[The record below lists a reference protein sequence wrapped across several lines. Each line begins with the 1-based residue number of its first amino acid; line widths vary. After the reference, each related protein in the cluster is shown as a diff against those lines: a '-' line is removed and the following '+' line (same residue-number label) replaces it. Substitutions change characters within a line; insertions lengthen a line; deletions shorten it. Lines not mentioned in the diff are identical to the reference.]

1 MKRRRFKVVGVAGCL
16 AAAAAIAVTALP
28 AGGTAPQGSAFFAIL
43 DGEHEIPDADPDGY
57 GTFSGGFR
65 DLTGTSTSFCW
76 GLTVFRIGTPTAAHI
91 HAGGPSTANG
101 TIRITLSPP
110 PSSGL
115 SGRSSNCQNVPD
127 TVANAIKQSVA
138 ANPTA
143 AFYVNVHTNQFAG
156 GAVRGQL
163 FKATATQNK

>member
-1 MKRRRFKVVGVAGCL
+1 MRRRPMKVLG
-16 AAAAAIAVTALP
+16 AAACVAAVAVVAVMALP
-28 AGGTAPQGSAFFAIL
+28 ASGTAPQGSAFFAIL

-65 DLTGTSTSFCW
+65 ELAGPNTSFCW
-76 GLTVFRIGTPTAAHI
+76 GLTVFRIGTPQAAHI
-91 HAGGPSTANG
+91 HQGGPTANG
-101 TIRITLSPP
+101 PIRIPLNPP

-115 SGRSSNCQNVPD
+115 SGRSANCLNVPD
-127 TVANAIKQSVA
+127 TVANAIKASVA

-143 AFYVNVHTNQFAG
+143 AFYVNVHTSQFAG

-163 FKATATQNK
+163 FKATAVQDK

>member
-1 MKRRRFKVVGVAGCL
+1 MKRRRMKVLGAAGCL
-16 AAAAAIAVTALP
+16 AALAAVAVIALP
-28 AGGTAPQGSAFFAIL
+28 ASGTAPQGSAFFAIL

-76 GLTVFRIGTPTAAHI
+76 GLTVFKIGTPTAAHV

-101 TIRITLSPP
+101 QIRITLNPVP
-110 PSSGL
+110 TSGFA
-115 SGRSSNCQNVPD
+115 GRSANCQNVPD
-127 TVANAIKQSVA
+127 TVANAIKQSVS

-143 AFYVNVHTNQFAG
+143 AFYVNVHNNAFPG

-163 FKATATQNK
+163 FKATATQDK

>member
-1 MKRRRFKVVGVAGCL
+1 MRRRRMKILGGAAGL
-16 AAAAAIAVTALP
+16 AALAAIAVIALP
-28 AGGTAPQGSAFFAIL
+28 ASGTAPQGSAFFAIL

-76 GLTVFRIGTPTAAHI
+76 GLTVFKIGTPTAAHI
-91 HAGGPSTANG
+91 HAGGPGTANG
-101 TIRITLSPP
+101 PIRIALSPIP
-110 PSSGL
+110 TSGL

-127 TVANAIKQSVA
+127 TQANAIKQSVA

-143 AFYVNVHTNQFAG
+143 AFYVNVHTGAFPG

>member
-1 MKRRRFKVVGVAGCL
+1 MRKHPMRVLGAVACVAAVSVV
-16 AAAAAIAVTALP
+16 AVIALP
-28 AGGTAPQGSAFFAIL
+28 ASGTAPQGSGFFAIL

-65 DLTGTSTSFCW
+65 PLAGPNTSFCW
-76 GLTVFRIGTPTAAHI
+76 GLTVFKIGTPTAAHI
-91 HAGGPSTANG
+91 HAGGVNTANG
-101 TIRITLSPP
+101 PIRIPLNPS

-115 SGRSSNCQNVPD
+115 SGSSANCQNVTD
-127 TVANAIKQSVA
+127 TLANSIKQSVA

-143 AFYVNVHTNQFAG
+143 AFYVNVHTSQFAG